1 MNAVLKGDAMKY
13 VEWNG
18 IGRAY
23 PEWFHQ
29 IVPLLYSDAGDIHVV
44 LYDDGIKYIQPGDI
58 FILNKNNKF
67 KYLTRSRFN
76 EHMVMVNYFYCA
88 LRKDILHYEMGYDF
102 VQSAGGNIVKE
113 EYVELY
119 NNAGEENVISVYDFK
134 DLFEF
139 GRY

>member
-1 MNAVLKGDAMKY
+1 MNAVLNGDAMKY

-18 IGRAY
+18 VGRAY

-44 LYDDGIKYIQPGDI
+44 LYDDGIKYIKPGDI

-76 EHMVMVNYFYCA
+76 EHMAMVNHLHCA
-88 LRKDILHYEMGYDF
+88 FRKDILHYEVGHDIVMENGKP
-102 VQSAGGNIVKE
+102 VKE
-113 EYVELY
+113 EYVSLF
-119 NNAGEENVISVYDFK
+119 NQAGEENVISVHDFK
-134 DLFEF
+134 DLFKF